1 MNICEAIEGRKLVSF
16 FYKGHHRTLIPAAH
30 GSHKTTGNAV
40 LRAYQVGGTRNEGET
55 PGWGM
60 FIVSDITGFNVL
72 DDVFENVPPG
82 YRQGDSHIAPIH
94 CEL

>member
-1 MNICEAIEGRKLVSF
+1 MDICKAIEGRKLVSF
-16 FYKGHHRTLIPAAH
+16 YYKDHQRTLIPAAH
-30 GSHKTTGNAV
+30 GSHKTTGNHV

-60 FIVSDITGFNVL
+60 FIVDDITSFVVL
-72 DDVFENVPPG
+72 NETFDTPPG
-82 YRQGDSHIAPIH
+82 YRQGDSHIVPLH